1 MEGIEFFT
9 DEIDEEN
16 IESED
21 VFGEVD
27 TNDGEDDDID
37 TDTFDDVDNF

>member
-9 DEIDEEN
+9 NEKKEN

-21 VFGEVD
+21 VFGEID
-27 TNDGEDDDID
+27 TNDGEDDDMLE
-37 TDTFDDVDNF
+37 DTFDNVDNF